1 MMNMATWFFHEE
13 TLGPD
18 DRGTMTIVRY
28 YFDDIAGEALTR
40 SFHFHTPEARTE
52 FIDNERIAFADLR
65 TDVKTRLIEYMARR
79 KRSESDLRLA
89 S

>member
-1 MMNMATWFFHEE
+1 MKNMATWLFHEE

-40 SFHFHTPEARTE
+40 SFRFHTPEARTE
-52 FIDNERIAFADLR
+52 FIDNERIPFADLR
-65 TDVKTRLIEYMARR
+65 ADLKAQLLEFLARK
-79 KRSESDLRLA
+79 KRIDLRQA